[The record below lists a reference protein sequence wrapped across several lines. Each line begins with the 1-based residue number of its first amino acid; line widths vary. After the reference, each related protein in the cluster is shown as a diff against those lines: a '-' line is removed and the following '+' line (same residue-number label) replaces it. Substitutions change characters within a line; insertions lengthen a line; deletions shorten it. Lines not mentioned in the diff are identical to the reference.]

1 MAIIKHIASKNS
13 NYKTAL
19 EYLMFKHDEFFQQ
32 PILDERGNLQ
42 LRDEYYLEGLN
53 CEPLSF
59 AAECDQINRS
69 FCNNYSDRE
78 IKSHHYIISFD
89 PEDSISAGL
98 TGEMAQR
105 LGIEFAQKYFAGH
118 QTLICTHTDGHN
130 QSGNI
135 HVHIV
140 LNSVRKLD
148 IEETDF
154 TERPCDSRAGYKHH
168 VTDKLLNH
176 MKQYLMD
183 MCEREH
189 LHQVDLLSPSA
200 EHITDSEYWKNR
212 REQKRMD
219 QLEDMVHGNSRAGA
233 DDRINSTFQTQK
245 QFLRDAIREVA
256 SYAQTVEEFGSEL
269 EKNYGI
275 KFKVSRGR
283 YSYLH
288 PDRSKYMTGRALG
301 NDYTEEFLRPLFQ
314 GNREADRTKED
325 TLKYM
330 SAAAEGRKGSIPQRT
345 QRRNNQPDYD
355 PSYNYIADPHAA
367 LVFYTR
373 LRLVVDL
380 QTCVKAQQSRAYASK
395 VKLSNLQEMA
405 RTICFV
411 QEHGYNDRADIA
423 AEYERIGHAMSKL
436 EDGIHK
442 SDDRIRD
449 LNEQIHYAGQL
460 YVNRNAVITKQK
472 EAIHNG
478 VSIQQCKQEVT
489 EEQLLWDEA
498 RQYFTDRCLPIP
510 HLSDLKAER
519 DRLIKLK
526 SAQQKA
532 YNNFKTLSR
541 ELDIVSANV
550 EAILNYDRSK
560 AYKRE
565 PVQNR

>member
-13 NYKTAL
+13 NYRTVL
-19 EYLMFKHDEFFQQ
+19 EYLMFKHDEFTQQ

-53 CEPLSF
+53 CEPLTF
-59 AAECDQINRS
+59 TAECDQVNRS
-69 FCNNYSDRE
+69 FCKNYSERE

-89 PEDSISAGL
+89 PEDRISAGL

-105 LGIEFAQKYFAGH
+105 LGMEFAQKYFAGH

-154 TERPCDSRAGYKHH
+154 TERPCDSCAGYKHH

-200 EHITDSEYWKNR
+200 DRVTDGEYWKNL

-219 QLEDMVHGNSRAGA
+219 KLEDMVHGNSNNEAN
-233 DDRINSTFQTQK
+233 DHISSTFHTQK
-245 QFLRDAIREVA
+245 QFLRDAINEVP
-256 SYAQTVEEFGSEL
+256 SYAHTEEEFGSEL

-275 KFKVSRGR
+275 KFKISRGR

-288 PDRSKYMTGRALG
+288 PGRSKYMTGRTLG
-301 NDYTEEFLRPLFQ
+301 NDYTGEFLRTLFD
-314 GNREADRTKED
+314 GNRETGRTRED
-325 TLKYM
+325 ALKYM
-330 SAAAEGRKGSIPQRT
+330 VATTETRKTPKPQR
-345 QRRNNQPDYD
+345 RKNQPDYD
-355 PSYNYIADPHAA
+355 PSYDYIADPQAA
-367 LVFYTR
+367 LIFYTR

-380 QTCVKAQQSRAYASK
+380 QTCVKAQQSRAYARK

-411 QEHGYNDRADIA
+411 QEHGYNDRAEIA
-423 AEYERIGHAMSKL
+423 VEYERISHVLSKL
-436 EDGIHK
+436 EDGIQK
-442 SDDRIRD
+442 SDNRIRD
-449 LNEQIHYAGQL
+449 LNEQIHYTGQL
-460 YVNRNAVITKQK
+460 YANRRTVETKRR
-472 EAIHNG
+472 EAIQSG
-478 VSIQQCKQEVT
+478 ISMQQFTQGIT
-489 EEQLLWDEA
+489 EDQQLWDEA
-498 RQYFTDRCLPIP
+498 RQYFTDRGISIP

-519 DRLIKLK
+519 DRVIKLR

-532 YNNFKTLSR
+532 YNNFKDLSR
-541 ELDIVSANV
+541 QLDIFSANV
-550 EAILNYDRSK
+550 ETIMSYDLSHDH
-560 AYKRE
+560 KRE
-565 PVQNR
+565 TAQHR

>member
-19 EYLMFKHDEFFQQ
+19 EYLIFKHDEFTQQ

-53 CEPLSF
+53 CKPLTF
-59 AAECDQINRS
+59 AAECDQVNKS
-69 FCNNYSDRE
+69 FCKNYSDRE

-89 PEDSISAGL
+89 PEDCISAGL
-98 TGEMAQR
+98 TGEMAQQ
-105 LGIEFAQKYFAGH
+105 LGMEFAKKYFAGH
-118 QTLICTHTDGHN
+118 QALICTHTDGHN

-148 IEETDF
+148 IEETDY

-168 VTDKLLNH
+168 VTDKLLSH

-219 QLEDMVHGNSRAGA
+219 QLEDMVHGNGRAEA
-233 DDRINSTFQTQK
+233 DGRINSTFQTQK
-245 QFLRDAIREVA
+245 QLLRDAIREVA
-256 SYAQTVEEFGSEL
+256 SYAHTEEEFRSEL

-283 YSYLH
+283 YGYLH
-288 PDRSKYMTGRALG
+288 PDRSKYMTGRTLG
-301 NDYTEEFLRPLFQ
+301 NEYTEEFLRPLFE
-314 GNREADRTKED
+314 GNREAGRTKED
-325 TLKYM
+325 ALKYM
-330 SAAAEGRKGSIPQRT
+330 AATTEARKTSTPQR
-345 QRRNNQPDYD
+345 RKNQSDYD
-355 PSYNYIADPHAA
+355 PSYDYTADPHAA

-380 QTCVKAQQSRAYASK
+380 QTCVKAQQSRAYARK

-405 RTICFV
+405 KTICFV

-423 AEYERIGHAMSKL
+423 VEHERINDAMSKL
-436 EDGIHK
+436 EIGIQK
-442 SDDRIRD
+442 SDERIRD
-449 LNEQIHYAGQL
+449 LNEQIHYTGQL
-460 YVNRNAVITKQK
+460 YVNKNAVITKRR

-478 VSIQQCKQEVT
+478 ISMRQFTQGIA
-489 EEQLLWDEA
+489 EEQRLWDEA
-498 RQYFTDRCLPIP
+498 QQYFSDRGFSVP
-510 HLSDLKAER
+510 HLSDLKADR

-532 YNNFKTLSR
+532 YNNFKDLGR
-541 ELDIVSANV
+541 ELNTVATNIDT
-550 EAILNYDRSK
+550 ILSYNSSRSHNREIAPDR
-560 AYKRE
+560 
-565 PVQNR
+565 